1 MGSEVMRVLHL
12 RLRRGLQLAELLV
25 PEYFQ
30 KTPQLRKSLWPD
42 AIEPPRAVSPFRQ
55 QSCLDEYPQ
64 MLRNGGP
71 RGAKMPGN
79 FPRAQFLRT
88 NQPQNR
94 YAPRLRQRSQ
104 NGLCL
109 FQTVLMRTNLC
120 LRLVPRLRSG
130 FCSA

>member
-1 MGSEVMRVLHL
+1 MGSEAMRVLHL
-12 RLRRGLQLAELLV
+12 CLRRGLQLAELLV

-30 KTPQLRKSLWPD
+30 KTPQPRKSLRPD

-55 QSCLDEYPQ
+55 QSCLDENPQ

-71 RGAKMPGN
+71 TRAKMPGN

-88 NQPQNR
+88 NQLQNR
-94 YAPRLRQRSQ
+94 HAPRLRQRPQ

-109 FQTVLMRTNLC
+109 FQTVLIPANLC
-120 LRLVPRLRSG
+120 L
-130 FCSA
+130 